1 MYGSTP
7 PPPGALTPAE
17 RVTRSCQVSDRA
29 TRLCRSLNLSC
40 DHDQFKMPDS
50 MDRWVTP
57 LKRVMVPHLH
67 VNMPL
72 LSLCWILVSFISV
85 FIKRVV
91 AIFVHV
97 THVSEMFFSI
107 RQIPTNPLYVVWPRL
122 LLNSPEFYL
131 FHDFMIVC
139 YTDLLWVMGK
149 LE

>member
-1 MYGSTP
+1 MYVSTP
-7 PPPGALTPAE
+7 PPPRLWPRLRGLPCLARCRP
-17 RVTRSCQVSDRA
+17 VN
-29 TRLCRSLNLSC
+29 RLCRLLNLSC

-50 MDRWVTP
+50 MDAWVTL
-57 LKRVMVPHLH
+57 LKQVTVPHLH

-72 LSLCWILVSFISV
+72 LSLCWILVPFISV

-97 THVSEMFFSI
+97 THVMFFST
-107 RQIPTNPLYVVWPRL
+107 RPIPTNPVYVVCPLL